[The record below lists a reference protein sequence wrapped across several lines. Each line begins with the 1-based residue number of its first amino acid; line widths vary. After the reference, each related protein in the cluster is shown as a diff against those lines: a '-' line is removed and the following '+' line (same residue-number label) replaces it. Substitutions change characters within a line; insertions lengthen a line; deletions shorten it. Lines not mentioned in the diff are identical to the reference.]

1 MFHYG
6 GSVSPVA
13 LTCAAVAL
21 ALALVPVAVRGQEP
35 NRLALA
41 VGAVPVVEPNSY
53 GGGWDAVA
61 MLDDDAATG
70 WASPEGDLGPHV
82 LVLELPSR
90 TTLSAFE
97 FDIRSVDGA
106 RRGARDVVVAV
117 SDSGPDAGFRDVLR
131 ASLRDGADGQRFT
144 ATAAVAGRWLRLTI
158 LGNQGDTRYTELMGV
173 RGFGTAEP
181 AATLADISGTYAT
194 DFNEFHI
201 RQQGSAVIGCY
212 EYDAGVLDGM
222 IEGRVLRLTWRENGG
237 PEDGGPAVLVFD
249 ADSAAF
255 RGFWWDHGG
264 GKGPPRGTWHGT
276 RKSPTVGTC
285 PHWSGSVAGELRRGL
300 AAEGR
305 VRLNGILFDSDAATI
320 RAESRV
326 VLDEVA
332 QLLAAEPSWKLLI
345 EGHTDAQGEEAHN
358 QRLSEARAA
367 AVRDALVGRGVTAAR
382 LRAVGFGESRPAG
395 DNATEVGRAQ
405 NRRVELVRE

>member
-1 MFHYG
+1 M
-6 GSVSPVA
+6 SPIP
-13 LTCAAVAL
+13 LTGAAL
-21 ALALVPVAVRGQEP
+21 ALALVLVPVALPGQEP

-41 VGAVPVVEPNSY
+41 GGAVPVVEPKSY

-70 WASPEGDLGPHV
+70 WASPDGDLGPHV

-106 RRGARDVVVAV
+106 RRGAKDVVVAV
-117 SDSGPDAGFRDVLR
+117 SDSGADAGFRDVLR

-173 RGFGTAEP
+173 RGFGTAE
-181 AATLADISGTYAT
+181 AAAPLADISGTYTT
-194 DFNEFHI
+194 DYNDFHI

-212 EYDAGVLDGM
+212 EHDQGVLDGT
-222 IEGRVLRLTWRENGG
+222 IEGRVLRLTWHENGG
-237 PEDGGPAVLVFD
+237 PEDEGPAVLVFGSD
-249 ADSAAF
+249 GVAF
-255 RGFWWDHGG
+255 RGFWWGHAG
-264 GKGPPRGTWHGT
+264 GKGSPQGTWHGT
-276 RKSPTVGTC
+276 RKSTTVGTC

-300 AAEGR
+300 AADGR
-305 VRLNGILFDSDAATI
+305 VRLHGILFDSDAATI
-320 RAESRV
+320 RAESRA
-326 VLDEVA
+326 VLDEMVT
-332 QLLAAEPSWKLLI
+332 LLAAEPTWKLLI
-345 EGHTDAQGEEAHN
+345 EGHTDAQGDEAHN
-358 QRLSEARAA
+358 QRLSEARAH

-382 LRAVGFGESRPAG
+382 LRAVGLGESRPVG
-395 DNATEVGRAQ
+395 DNATDVGRAQ

>member
-1 MFHYG
+1 M
-6 GSVSPVA
+6 SPIP
-13 LTCAAVAL
+13 LTCTALVLAVV
-21 ALALVPVAVRGQEP
+21 LVPVALPGQEP

-41 VGAVPVVEPNSY
+41 VGAVPVVEPKSY

-70 WASPEGDLGPHV
+70 WASPDGDLGPHV

-90 TTLSAFE
+90 TTFSAFE

-106 RRGARDVVVAV
+106 LRGAKDVVVAV
-117 SDSGPDAGFRDVLR
+117 SDSGADAGFRDVLH

-158 LGNQGDTRYTELMGV
+158 LGNHGDTQYTELMGV

-181 AATLADISGTYAT
+181 AAPLADISGTYTT
-194 DFNEFHI
+194 DYNDFHI

-212 EYDAGVLDGM
+212 EHDQGVLDGR

-237 PEDGGPAVLVFD
+237 PEDDGPAVLVFG

-264 GKGPPRGTWHGT
+264 GKGSPKGTWHGT
-276 RKSPTVGTC
+276 RKSTTVGTC

-305 VRLNGILFDSDAATI
+305 VRLHGILFDSDAATI
-320 RAESRV
+320 RAESRA
-326 VLDEVA
+326 VLDEMVT
-332 QLLAAEPSWKLLI
+332 LLAAEPTWKLLI
-345 EGHTDAQGEEAHN
+345 EGHTDAQGDEAHN
-358 QRLSEARAA
+358 QRLSEARAH

-382 LRAVGFGESRPAG
+382 LRAVGLGESRPVG